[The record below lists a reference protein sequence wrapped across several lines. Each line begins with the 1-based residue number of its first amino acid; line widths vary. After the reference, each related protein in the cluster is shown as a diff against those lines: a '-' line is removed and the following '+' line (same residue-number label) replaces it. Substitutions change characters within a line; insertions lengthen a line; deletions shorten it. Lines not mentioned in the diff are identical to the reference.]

1 MEIVTGYKCGFCHRV
16 FGRKCDAVR
25 HELSCS
31 CNPARKRCK
40 TCAHCYFKTY
50 AKAVPKLTVES
61 YMPWYSLTDEIEPE
75 GGVWCGVHDVS
86 IGEKPYNIECAYV
99 DDDLSSDEYP
109 IPGTCQYYEYKGN
122 AKTQTEEEYKKQIA
136 KESEDK

>member
-50 AKAVPKLTVES
+50 AR
-61 YMPWYSLTDEIEPE
+61 DEIEPE

-86 IGEKPYNIECAYV
+86 IGEKPYYIECAYV
-99 DDDLSSDEYP
+99 DDDLSSDRLCVEYP